1 VSTDVWTAW
10 CSAVKNNSCP
20 KLAKQPKIASSSR
33 AHRASKGVFSALCS
47 PLDKATAGTAA
58 AKGVGAVIR
67 RKWMDLA
74 ASWKFV
80 ATILAFGFVAAM
92 ILGMI

>member
-1 VSTDVWTAW
+1 MRVFRLMFAA
-10 CSAVKNNSCP
+10 SAKP
-20 KLAKQPKIASSSR
+20 RPGHPQL
-33 AHRASKGVFSALCS
+33 
-47 PLDKATAGTAA
+47 
-58 AKGVGAVIR
+58 KGVGAVIR